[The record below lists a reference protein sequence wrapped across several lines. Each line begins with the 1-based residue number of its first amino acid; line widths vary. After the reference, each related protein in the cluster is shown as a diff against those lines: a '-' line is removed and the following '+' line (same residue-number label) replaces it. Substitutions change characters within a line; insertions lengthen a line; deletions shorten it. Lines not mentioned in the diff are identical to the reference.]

1 MSNNFG
7 LTTFESDGKLGQLD
21 NALKAISNGD
31 TSLGIVAKNGVVI
44 ATEKKAHSPLVDDDD
59 WKKLFTVSSHIGFA
73 YSGIGADAALLSRRA
88 RKQAEIYRLQH
99 DELIPVT
106 QASKKLGEVTQD
118 FTQRGGVRPFGVA
131 LLIAGWDKHAGCQL
145 YQVDPSGAWWAWK
158 ASAIG
163 KNYINAK
170 QFLEKR
176 YQPNMELED
185 AIHVALLTLKEGF
198 DGDVTNKNIEVGI
211 VREIKGV
218 PDESIIHKKDEEN
231 KNLENSNVTHPNR
244 PIQPP
249 SLHTKYEFVIL
260 TPRELQDYLDQIA

>member
-21 NALKAISNGD
+21 NSLKAVSNGD
-31 TSLGIVAKNGVVI
+31 TSLGIRAKNGVVI
-44 ATEKKAHSPLVDDDD
+44 ATEKKPHSPLVDDDD
-59 WKKLFTVSSHIGFA
+59 WNKLFKISTHIGFA
-73 YSGIGADAALLSRRA
+73 YSGIGADASLLARKA
-88 RKQAEIYRLQH
+88 RKQAETYRVQH
-99 DELIPVT
+99 DELIPIT
-106 QASKKLGEVTQD
+106 QAARKLGEVTQD
-118 FTQRGGVRPFGVA
+118 YTQRGGVRPFGVA
-131 LLIAGWDKHAGCQL
+131 LLVAGWDKHNGCQL

-176 YQPNMELED
+176 YQPDIELED

-198 DGDVTNKNIEVGI
+198 DGDITSKNIEVAV
-211 VREIKGV
+211 VREIK
-218 PDESIIHKKDEEN
+218 DKKKIVKDVEN
-231 KNLENSNVTHPNR
+231 PFLEKGDFQHPTR

-249 SLHTKYEFVIL
+249 SMHTDYEFVIL
-260 TPRELQDYLDQIA
+260 SPKELQDYLDQIA